1 MNDPGIKLFGKKI
14 ALPGIGN
21 IPATV
26 GQDFGVMALH
36 QVDSSDHAS
45 RTCLEDDRMN
55 EIEEK
60 GGQEAE
66 KVQYLYNTIHK
77 HVIYIHTYIHS
88 TTIVRHLMTRQSS

>member
-66 KVQYLYNTIHK
+66 KVQYLYNTIQYTNMLY
-77 HVIYIHTYIHS
+77 IYIHIYTVPQLCAI
-88 TTIVRHLMTRQSS
+88 